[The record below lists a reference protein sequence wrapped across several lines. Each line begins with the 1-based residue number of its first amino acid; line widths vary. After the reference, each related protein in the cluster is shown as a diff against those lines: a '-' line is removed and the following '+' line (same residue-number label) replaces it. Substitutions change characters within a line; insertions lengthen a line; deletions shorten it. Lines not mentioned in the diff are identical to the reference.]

1 MKDLHEEFAKLKA
14 DVFAAVNK
22 AKAEDRD
29 LSPEEKAEQDGRF
42 ARCDVIKTMLTNEK
56 RAADL
61 SIEQF
66 QATQAAAK
74 ATTTA
79 TPSQF
84 LAANRSELT
93 PLQRYNSK
101 EGRKAVNE
109 YIRTGA
115 MREEFAL
122 TSISGSVSGG
132 PGVLVPVD
140 VAPPIVIK
148 RLRNSFIAALA
159 SRGQTPLYT
168 PGTEPI
174 SQPVFDDSAN
184 YAAGFAETITTP
196 DPTPP
201 ELEPGYSGSVYLNA
215 YPHRSKAIWLTNTL
229 LYAVD
234 CDILNYV
241 EPILQQRIDKYLEQI
256 WTAKL
261 LAITG
266 VATVTTQHAA
276 GISYTDLLQWQT
288 AIPNAYWADQ
298 VFLISPSLF
307 TAARALV
314 DTLGRP
320 MYQESL
326 AMDAPD
332 TLFGRPVFVNEA
344 LAAYAA
350 NAVSGVTMSASG
362 FVARICRNQRIARY
376 VNIPQY
382 PDQFGTEIFGNAD
395 VAFVGPAVAVLK
407 AASS

>member
-1 MKDLHEEFAKLKA
+1 MKDLHEEFAKLKNDA
-14 DVFAAVNK
+14 IATVAK

-29 LSPEEKAEQDGRF
+29 LTPEERETQDRLF
-42 ARCDVIKTMLTNEK
+42 ARCDVIKGMLISEK
-56 RAADL
+56 QAADL

-66 QATQAAAK
+66 QKTQAAAK
-74 ATTTA
+74 QNATA
-79 TPSQF
+79 TPPGVGGHQ
-84 LAANRSELT
+84 LT
-93 PLQRYNSK
+93 VRERYNGR
-101 EGRKAVNE
+101 EGRAAVNE
-109 YIRTGA
+109 YIRNGT

-122 TSISGSVSGG
+122 TSTAGASGGG

-140 VAPPIVIK
+140 VAPPVVIK
-148 RLRNSFIAALA
+148 RLPNSFIAALA
-159 SRGQTPLYT
+159 SRGYTPLYT

-174 SQPVFDDSAN
+174 SQPVFDDTAQ
-184 YAAGFAETITTP
+184 YASTFAETITTP

-201 ELEPGYSGSVYLNA
+201 EQEPAITGSVYLNA

-234 CDILNYV
+234 YDILSYV
-241 EPILQQRIDKYLEQI
+241 EPILQKRIDKMLEQI

-261 LAITG
+261 LAISG
-266 VATVTTQHAA
+266 VTTVTTQHAA
-276 GISYTDLLQWQT
+276 GITYTDLLAWQT

-314 DTLGRP
+314 DSLGRP

-326 AMDAPD
+326 AVDAPD

-350 NAVSGVTMSASG
+350 NAVSGVTISASG
-362 FVARICRNQRIARY
+362 FIARICRNQRLARY

-407 AASS
+407 GAAS